1 MKPSAS
7 LVCYAFMVTNRHG
20 HSAPL
25 LIGISPKAAGSGNAH
40 MTTPMVNALER
51 LTQSTGYERLL
62 SFLVEQSYLEFMEAR
77 AQFVLQT
84 LYDEEQ
90 AILMVHCDGDRSL
103 RAFIGEVRKTHE
115 LKPVSP
121 QVPRPPQPG
130 SMEAPL
136 RTCGA
141 RP

>member
-7 LVCYAFMVTNRHG
+7 LACYAFMVTNRHG
-20 HSAPL
+20 HGAPL
-25 LIGISPKAAGSGNAH
+25 LIGVSPKAAGSGNAH
-40 MTTPMVNALER
+40 MTTSMVNALER
-51 LTQSTGYERLL
+51 LIQSTDYDRLL
-62 SFLVEQSYLEFMEAR
+62 SFLVEQTYLEFMDAR

-90 AILMVHCDGDRSL
+90 TILMVHCDGDRSL
-103 RAFIGEVRKTHE
+103 RAFISEVRKTHE

-121 QVPRPPQPG
+121 RAVRPPQLGNTESPR
-130 SMEAPL
+130 

>member
-1 MKPSAS
+1 MKPIATYT
-7 LVCYAFMVTNRHG
+7 CYAFMVTNRHG

-25 LIGISPKAAGSGNAH
+25 LVGVSPKAAGSGSAH

-51 LTQSTGYERLL
+51 LIQSTGYERLL

-103 RAFIGEVRKTHE
+103 RAFVGEVRKTHE
-115 LKPVSP
+115 LKPVS
-121 QVPRPPQPG
+121 QAAIRPPQPR
-130 SMEAPL
+130 SAEAPL
-136 RTCGA
+136 LTCGV